1 MAALDQISKPLVTG
15 ERLSREEFLRRWE
28 LLPDVKHAELVGGVV
43 YVASPRSIAHA
54 TEHSQVAWWLT
65 SYTMYTPGCETGGS
79 ATWHMLDDAPQPD
92 SYLRILPPYGGQSG
106 RAGKYAAG
114 APELAVEISL
124 STASRDRGP
133 KKELYRTAG
142 VQEYI
147 TVLIEEAKVLWR
159 RMEKGTY
166 TDLKPDAEGMLRS
179 VVFPGLWLDPEALL
193 EQDGA
198 RLLEVLNQGLRS
210 AEHEEF
216 VRALAV
222 SRDRNR

>member
-1 MAALDQISKPLVTG
+1 M
-15 ERLSREEFLRRWE
+15 
-28 LLPDVKHAELVGGVV
+28 
-43 YVASPRSIAHA
+43 
-54 TEHSQVAWWLT
+54 
-65 SYTMYTPGCETGGS
+65 TP
-79 ATWHMLDDAPQPD
+79 PQPD
-92 SYLRILPPYGGQSG
+92 SYVRILPQCGGQSG

-114 APELAVEISL
+114 APELAVEICL

-147 TVLIEEAKVLWR
+147 TVLIEEAKVVWHRL
-159 RMEKGTY
+159 EKGTY
-166 TDLKPDAEGMLRS
+166 IDLKADDEGLLRS

-193 EQDGA
+193 EQDGT

-210 AEHEEF
+210 AAHQEF

-222 SRDRNR
+222 SPDRNR